1 MKNCKISQQLLS
13 YRQIHYSNN
22 YTKSTNSK
30 QIKIIKK
37 KHQMPWEGNINK
49 PGEIEKKW
57 DLVEN
62 KIVIFRFNKF
72 ANLKQIKKKKI
83 KCLKR
88 ERSTNQEK

>member
-49 PGEIEKKW
+49 PREIEKKW
-57 DLVEN
+57 DFVEI
-62 KIVIFRFNKF
+62 KIVIFIFNKSK
-72 ANLKQIKKKKI
+72 NSKQIIKI
-83 KCLKR
+83 K
-88 ERSTNQEK
+88 

>member
-1 MKNCKISQQLLS
+1 
-13 YRQIHYSNN
+13 
-22 YTKSTNSK
+22 
-30 QIKIIKK
+30 
-37 KHQMPWEGNINK
+37 MPREGKINK

-62 KIVIFRFNKF
+62 KIVIFNFSKF